1 MLEVQNLTR
10 RYGENLAADDVS
22 FTVGD
27 GQMIGFVGGNG
38 AGKTTTMR
46 MVMGLLAPD
55 NGRVLWN
62 GSPVTFDERARF
74 GYMPEERG
82 LYPKQPILDQLVYLA
97 RLKGLGASQARSEA
111 IELLERFG
119 LGERTKDKLEKLSL
133 GNQQRVQ
140 IAAAVMASPTCLIL
154 DEPFSGLDP
163 TAIDQMA
170 DLLRERASQGIPVLF
185 SSHQLDLIDR
195 LCDGLVILARGRVV
209 ARGSKQELESRG
221 RIRHRLVAST
231 DTGWVRDLPGVV
243 AIDVDGST
251 ALLELSEPGTE
262 RLLLTEALQR
272 GEVLEFSRVRPTL
285 SEIYREV
292 AA

>member
-1 MLEVQNLTR
+1 MLDVQQLTR
-10 RYGENLAADDVS
+10 RYGDKIAVDDVS

-46 MVMGLLAPD
+46 MMMGLLSAD
-55 NGRVLWN
+55 QGQVLWQ
-62 GSPVTFDERARF
+62 GRSATAEDRAHF

-97 RLKGLGASQARSEA
+97 RLKGMSAPAARAEA
-111 IELLERFG
+111 LELLERFG
-119 LGERTKDKLEKLSL
+119 LAERVKDKLEKLSL

-140 IAAAVMASPTCLIL
+140 IAAAVMASPTCLVL

-163 TAIDQMA
+163 AAIDQMA
-170 DLLRERASQGIPVLF
+170 DLLRERASHGIPVLF

-195 LCDGLVILARGRVV
+195 LCDGLVILAKGRVV
-209 ARGSKQELESRG
+209 AKGSKDELESRG
-221 RIRHRLVAST
+221 RVRHRLVAST
-231 DTGWVRDLPGVV
+231 DLGWVRDIAGVV
-243 AIDVDGST
+243 TEDVDGRT
-251 ALLELSEPGTE
+251 ALLEFVTPEAQRTV
-262 RLLLTEALQR
+262 LTEALRR
-272 GEVLEFSRVRPTL
+272 GEVLELGRVRPTL